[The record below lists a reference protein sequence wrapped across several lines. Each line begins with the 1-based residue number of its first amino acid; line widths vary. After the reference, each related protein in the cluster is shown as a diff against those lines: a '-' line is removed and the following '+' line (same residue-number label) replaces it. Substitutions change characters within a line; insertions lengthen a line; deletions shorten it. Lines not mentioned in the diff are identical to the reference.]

1 MFDAQILKV
10 REWRFAE
17 HGVAAALQGAGAGSD
32 GLGSA
37 LEREASLE
45 VASSP
50 AFELQDEGI
59 GMGEMIGDDVWR
71 LRVAQVGGEVVR
83 DGACEFGAGLADE
96 PEREVEVTEGC
107 AGGDSDI
114 AGHDH
119 ARFVE
124 LDARK
129 ALSKEG

>member
-59 GMGEMIGDDVWR
+59 GVGEMIGDDVWR
-71 LRVAQVGGEVVR
+71 LRVA
-83 DGACEFGAGLADE
+83 
-96 PEREVEVTEGC
+96 
-107 AGGDSDI
+107 
-114 AGHDH
+114 
-119 ARFVE
+119 
-124 LDARK
+124 
-129 ALSKEG
+129 